1 MKSRVEDIT
10 GRGKFPCL
18 KKQERKRDRRVIS
31 WERQGIQYDW
41 GRKRELRKFRGW
53 YGRRRVV
60 RSRRMA

>member
-1 MKSRVEDIT
+1 M
-10 GRGKFPCL
+10 F